1 MSSPNNSKSQE
12 NIVVKR
18 DDEVYNFSIEYY
30 TNISNDKVHNLNLK
44 DIQYSNEPNNS
55 GSSQDKLYYSKS
67 KYVNLET
74 ISSKNDVKTI
84 LTNEKKFKSFIK
96 NNYKEKNKTDNDIDM
111 KRIYMDYISSLFTT
125 FPKTD
130 NIKSITNI
138 QNRTS
143 RGLKIDNPFDSNIF
157 TYLNVN
163 GTPHTVSRVVIY
175 DDNKKDKTNKPIL
188 DEYEKY
194 KKWHNNATNKKII
207 EDSMSKNMFE
217 LINPKSKN
225 YNLYNLFLKKL
236 SIEKSNSADKVDKV
250 DTINIEHIL
259 TMLKELIEKREK
271 GRETEILG
279 ELNSINQDIT
289 EIKNNLNSMELNE
302 ISKIDKLKNNFIEF
316 TEFTEFIKKK
326 RNNTKF
332 LSAVKNIYE
341 IVRDIN
347 TTKSSSLFKKKILSS
362 QKISDLKSILKQ
374 FVEYAE
380 TYELYDEEKFDNSI
394 LKYHTSRN
402 KELKPFVKFIK
413 MIDDK
418 YKPNF
423 KFKLS
428 ELQTYLDKGTLY
440 DISRDES
447 FDSVSLRIHI
457 DLIKGKVNAEN
468 QNDVICYFNDN
479 DLKERWD
486 KLMTLKVSD
495 EELEYLPYF
504 DIDPH
509 NNKSNKKEEPDKQKK
524 GGKRKTKKKHRK
536 NIRTTRR
543 K

>member
-1 MSSPNNSKSQE
+1 MNSSINSKSQE
-12 NIVVKR
+12 NIVVKK

-30 TNISNDKVHNLNLK
+30 TNIPNDKVHNLNLK

-84 LTNEKKFKSFIK
+84 LTNEKKFKIFIK
-96 NNYKEKNKTDNDIDM
+96 NNYKEKNKTDNDKDIDM

-130 NIKSITNI
+130 NIKSITNM
-138 QNRTS
+138 QNGTS

-194 KKWHNNATNKKII
+194 TKWHNNATNKKII

-225 YNLYNLFLKKL
+225 YNLYNLFLKKS
-236 SIEKSNSADKVDKV
+236 SIEKSNSADNVDK
-250 DTINIEHIL
+250 INIEHIL
-259 TMLKELIEKREK
+259 TMLKELIEKRQGK
-271 GRETEILG
+271 ETEILG
-279 ELNSINQDIT
+279 ELNSINQDII
-289 EIKNNLNSMELNE
+289 EIKNNLNSMPLNE
-302 ISKIDKLKNNFIEF
+302 ILKIYESKNNFIK
-316 TEFTEFIKKK
+316 FTEFIKIEG
-326 RNNTKF
+326 NNTKF
-332 LSAVKNIYE
+332 LSVVKNIYE
-341 IVRDIN
+341 IIRDIN
-347 TTKSSSLFKKKILSS
+347 TTKSSPLFKKKILSP

-380 TYELYDEEKFDNSI
+380 TYELYDEENFDNSI
-394 LKYHTSRN
+394 LKYDTSRN
-402 KELKPFVKFIK
+402 NELKPFVKFIK

-428 ELQTYLDKGTLY
+428 ELQKYLDEGTLY

-486 KLMTLKVSD
+486 KLMTLKVSH

-509 NNKSNKKEEPDKQKK
+509 NNKSNKKEETPDKDKK
-524 GGKRKTKKKHRK
+524 GGKTKTKRKHRK
-536 NIRTTRR
+536 NKRNTRR

>member
-1 MSSPNNSKSQE
+1 MSGSNNSKSQE
-12 NIVVKR
+12 NIV
-18 DDEVYNFSIEYY
+18 DEVYNFSIEYY
-30 TNISNDKVHNLNLK
+30 TNIPNDKVHNLNFK

-74 ISSKNDVKTI
+74 ISGKNDVKTI
-84 LTNEKKFKSFIK
+84 LTNEKKFKKFIE
-96 NNYKEKNKTDNDIDM
+96 NNYKTDKDKDIDM

-138 QNRTS
+138 QKGTS
-143 RGLKIDNPFDSNIF
+143 RGLKIDNPFASNIF

-188 DEYEKY
+188 DEYAKF
-194 KKWHNNATNKKII
+194 KKWRNSTKNVKNIN
-207 EDSMSKNMFE
+207 DGMSKNMFE

-225 YNLYNLFLKKL
+225 YNLYNLFLKK
-236 SIEKSNSADKVDKV
+236 N
-250 DTINIEHIL
+250 NIDEIIK
-259 TMLKELIEKREK
+259 MLDNLIKAKRDSETKNELIGVNSDMKTIKVKLLDLTKLIK
-271 GRETEILG
+271 GE
-279 ELNSINQDIT
+279 DAV
-289 EIKNNLNSMELNE
+289 EIKYDEFKLNYNAFKE
-302 ISKIDKLKNNFIEF
+302 IILK
-316 TEFTEFIKKK
+316 
-326 RNNTKF
+326 TKTDF
-332 LSAVKNIYE
+332 SSQVKDIYE

-347 TTKSSSLFKKKILSS
+347 ITKSASSFDKKLLSS
-362 QKISDLKSILKQ
+362 QKLTELKSLLKS

-380 TYELYDEEKFDNSI
+380 TYNLYEKEEFDKSI
-394 LKYHTSRN
+394 LKYDISQS
-402 KELKPFVKFIK
+402 KELKPFIKFIK
-413 MIDDK
+413 MLDDK
-418 YKPNF
+418 YKPNSTF
-423 KFKLS
+423 ELSKLQ
-428 ELQTYLDKGTLY
+428 EYLDDGTLY

-447 FDSVSLRIHI
+447 FDSASLRIHI

-468 QNDVICYFNDN
+468 QNDGVCHFNDN

-486 KLMTLKVSD
+486 KLMTVQVSD

-504 DIDPH
+504 DIDTH
-509 NNKSNKKEEPDKQKK
+509 NKPDNKNDKSQKEETPDKDKK
-524 GGKRKTKKKHRK
+524 GGKTKTKRKHRK
-536 NIRTTRR
+536 NKRITRR

>member
-1 MSSPNNSKSQE
+1 MSGSNNSKSQE
-12 NIVVKR
+12 NIV
-18 DDEVYNFSIEYY
+18 DEVYNFSIEYY
-30 TNISNDKVHNLNLK
+30 TNIPNDKVHNLNFK

-74 ISSKNDVKTI
+74 ISGKNDVKTI
-84 LTNEKKFKSFIK
+84 LTNEKKFKKFIE
-96 NNYKEKNKTDNDIDM
+96 NNYKTDKDKDIDM

-138 QNRTS
+138 QKGTS
-143 RGLKIDNPFDSNIF
+143 RGLKIDNPFASNIF

-175 DDNKKDKTNKPIL
+175 DDNKNDKTNKPIL

-194 KKWHNNATNKKII
+194 TKWHNNAENKKII

-225 YNLYNLFLKKL
+225 YNLYNLFLKKS
-236 SIEKSNSADKVDKV
+236 SIEKSKSADKVDK
-250 DTINIEHIL
+250 INIEHIL
-259 TMLKELIEKREK
+259 TMLKELIEKRTGKES
-271 GRETEILG
+271 EILG
-279 ELNSINQDIT
+279 ELNSINQDII
-289 EIKNNLNSMELNE
+289 EIKNNLNSMPLDE
-302 ISKIDKLKNNFIEF
+302 ILKIYELKNK
-316 TEFTEFIKKK
+316 FTEFIKIKGD
-326 RNNTKF
+326 NTKF
-332 LSAVKNIYE
+332 ISAVKNIYE

-347 TTKSSSLFKKKILSS
+347 MTKSGSLFNKKIISS

-380 TYELYDEEKFDNSI
+380 TYELYDEENFDSSI
-394 LKYHTSRN
+394 LKYDTSRN

-428 ELQTYLDKGTLY
+428 ELETYLDKGTLY

-468 QNDVICYFNDN
+468 QNNVTCYFNDN

-486 KLMTLKVSD
+486 KLMNVQVSD

-509 NNKSNKKEEPDKQKK
+509 NNKSNKKEETPDKKEEPDKDKK
-524 GGKRKTKKKHRK
+524 GGKTKTKRKHRK
-536 NIRTTRR
+536 NKRITRR